1 MRAIYYD
8 SQGDAG
14 DVLQFGELPRPRVGA
29 GEVLVRVHVSA
40 VNPSDVKN
48 RTGFVGPMRHPR
60 VVPHQD
66 GAGVIEAVGSGVM
79 ADRIGERV
87 WIYEAQTGRAGGTAA
102 EYVAVPA
109 RNAVPLPDGVS
120 FEVGATLGVPAM
132 TAHRCLFADG
142 GLEGRRVLVHGGAGA
157 VGAAAIQLATWRGA
171 RVVATVR
178 RAEQVD
184 AARRAG
190 AESVLV
196 AATADTANLR
206 AALGGCGADR
216 IVDVA
221 LNENLDVDLAVL
233 ADGGVISS
241 YSTASPTDEVCLPM
255 VRTMVA
261 NAAVRFVY
269 VYTVPAEG
277 KAAAVAD
284 IGDCLR
290 DGGLRPRIGLVVPLA
305 RTVDAHLAVEA
316 GGAAGRVLIRI
327 ADDQADE

>member
-8 SQGDAG
+8 SQGPAE
-14 DVLQFGELPRPRVGA
+14 DVLRFGEVPRPRVGA

-48 RTGFVGPMRHPR
+48 RTGFVGPMRYPR

-66 GAGVIEAVGSGVM
+66 GAGVVEAVGAGVTP
-79 ADRIGERV
+79 DRIGQRV

-109 RNAVPLPDGVS
+109 QNAVALPDGVS

-157 VGAAAIQLATWRGA
+157 VGTAAIQLATWKGA
-171 RVVATVR
+171 AVAATVR

-184 AARRAG
+184 AARLAG

-196 AATADTANLR
+196 AGSEDTAHLR
-206 AALGGCGADR
+206 ASLGGRGADR

-221 LNENLDVDLAVL
+221 LSANLEVDLAAL
-233 ADGGVISS
+233 ADGGVISA
-241 YSTASPTDEVCLPM
+241 YATESPSDEVCFPM
-255 VRTMVA
+255 VRAMVA

-269 VYTVPAEG
+269 VYTVPAEA

-284 IGDCLR
+284 IGGCLR

-305 RTVDAHLAVEA
+305 RTADAHLAVEA
-316 GGAAGRVLIRI
+316 GTAAGRVLIRVV
-327 ADDQADE
+327 DDQTDE

>member
-8 SQGDAG
+8 RQGPAG
-14 DVLQFGELPRPRVGA
+14 DVLRFGELPRPRIGA

-48 RTGFVGPMRHPR
+48 RIGFVGPMRYPR
-60 VVPHQD
+60 IIPHQD
-66 GAGVIEAVGSGVM
+66 GAGIVEAVGAGVTPE
-79 ADRIGERV
+79 RIGERV
-87 WIYEAQTGRAGGTAA
+87 WIYEAQTGRAAGTAA

-109 RNAVPLPDGVS
+109 QNAVPLPEEVS

-142 GLEGRRVLVHGGAGA
+142 RLEGRRVLVHGGAGA

-196 AATADTANLR
+196 SGSADTANLR
-206 AALGGCGADR
+206 TALGDCGADR

-221 LNENLDVDLAVL
+221 VNENLDIDLAAL
-233 ADGGVISS
+233 ADGGVISA
-241 YSTASPTDEVCLPM
+241 YSTASPSDEVCLPM
-255 VRTMVA
+255 VRAMVA

-269 VYTVPAEG
+269 VYTVPVQA
-277 KAAAVAD
+277 KVAAVAD
-284 IGDCLR
+284 IDDCLR
-290 DGGLRPRIGLVVPLA
+290 NGGLRPRIGLVVPLA
-305 RTVDAHLAVEA
+305 RTAEAHLAVEA
-316 GGAAGRVLIRI
+316 GAAAGRVLIRVVDEP
-327 ADDQADE
+327 ADQ

>member
-8 SQGDAG
+8 RQGPAR
-14 DVLQFGELPRPRVGA
+14 DVLRFGEIPRPRVGA

-48 RTGFVGPMRHPR
+48 RTGFVGPMRHAR

-66 GAGVIEAVGSGVM
+66 GAGVVEAVGAGVT
-79 ADRIGERV
+79 AERVGERV
-87 WIYEAQTGRAGGTAA
+87 WIYEAQTGRAAGTAA

-109 RNAVPLPDGVS
+109 QNAVPLPEGVP

-142 GLEGRRVLVHGGAGA
+142 DLDGRRVLVHGGAGA
-157 VGAAAIQLATWRGA
+157 VGTAAIQLATWSGA

-178 RAEQVD
+178 QAEQVD

-190 AESVLV
+190 AEAVLV
-196 AATADTANLR
+196 SGSADTANLR
-206 AALGGCGADR
+206 TALGGCGADR

-221 LNENLDVDLAVL
+221 LTENLDVDLAAL
-233 ADGGVISS
+233 ADGGVISA
-241 YSTASPTDEVCLPM
+241 YATTSPSDEVRLPM
-255 VRTMVA
+255 VRAMVA

-269 VYTVPAEG
+269 VYTVPAQG

-290 DGGLRPRIGLVVPLA
+290 NGGLRPRIGLVVPLA
-305 RTVDAHLAVEA
+305 RTVEAHLAVEA
-316 GGAAGRVLIRI
+316 GAAAGRVLIRVVDHQT
-327 ADDQADE
+327 DD

>member
-1 MRAIYYD
+1 MRAIFYD
-8 SQGDAG
+8 SQGPAG
-14 DVLQFGELPRPRVGA
+14 DVLRFGELPRPRVGA

-48 RTGFVGPMRHPR
+48 RTGFTGPMRYAR
-60 VVPHQD
+60 IVPHQD
-66 GAGVIEAVGSGVM
+66 GAGVVEAVGAGVTPE
-79 ADRIGERV
+79 RIGERV
-87 WIYEAQTGRAGGTAA
+87 WIYEAQTGRAAGTAA

-109 RNAVPLPDGVS
+109 RNAVPLPEAVS

-142 GLEGRRVLVHGGAGA
+142 GLDGRHVLVHGGAGA
-157 VGAAAIQLATWRGA
+157 VGTAAIQLATWNGA
-171 RVVATVR
+171 EVVATVR

-190 AESVLV
+190 AGSVLV
-196 AATADTANLR
+196 TASMDTANLR
-206 AALGGCGADR
+206 TALGGRGADR

-221 LNENLDVDLAVL
+221 LNENLDVDLAAL
-233 ADGGVISS
+233 ADGGVISA
-241 YSTASPTDEVCLPM
+241 YATASPTDEVCVPM
-255 VRTMVA
+255 VRAMAA

-269 VYTVPAEG
+269 VYTVPAQG

-290 DGGLRPRIGLVVPLA
+290 DGGLRPRIGLVVPLERA
-305 RTVDAHLAVEA
+305 VDAHLAVEA
-316 GGAAGRVLIRI
+316 GAAAGRVLIRVV
-327 ADDQADE
+327 DDQADE